1 MTTSAVVLIELR
13 KDLWATTPPYAF
25 LLCFHCHSAV
35 MLHRRPIGKLVRI
48 ISAPP
53 HMNVSYAADVLPY
66 VLAPQA
72 IDTDNDN
79 VVYPHRYRSLV

>member
-1 MTTSAVVLIELR
+1 
-13 KDLWATTPPYAF
+13 
-25 LLCFHCHSAV
+25 
-35 MLHRRPIGKLVRI
+35 
-48 ISAPP
+48 
-53 HMNVSYAADVLPY
+53 MNVSYAADVLPY